1 MKIKQDSTYKLPS
14 FKNFKIMKRAL
25 LFLIILTIFASCGS
39 DSKSVDSVIDSG
51 DLSAIK
57 AKRAELNTQQ
67 RELKSKIDKLND
79 YINKHE
85 INERPALVTAAVV
98 NDTVFKHFVEVQGNV
113 ETDQNVVLNAEYSGV
128 LTNVFVKEGQ
138 RVTKGQRLAKIDDGG
153 LSSQVAQ
160 QEAQL
165 ALAKTTFERQQRLWE
180 QKIGSEIQFLQ
191 AKTNYEAAKNLTNQL
206 RSQLSKTVVTAP
218 FSGEIDEI
226 IADPGQVVI
235 PGQTPII
242 RLVNLSDM
250 YVKAS
255 IPETYLK
262 NIKKGTQ
269 VKVNL
274 ASINE
279 EFDGTIR
286 QVSNFINPNNRSF
299 DVQVEIPNKNGLV
312 KPNLIA
318 TVKVNDYSAEN
329 AITVPENI
337 LQENAAGE
345 TIAFLYQPVNDSVG
359 VAKRVLL
366 ETGLS
371 YGNHTEVTAGLKK
384 GDTIIKEGAKT
395 LRDGQKVT
403 IKN

>member
-1 MKIKQDSTYKLPS
+1 MKKS
-14 FKNFKIMKRAL
+14 
-25 LFLIILTIFASCGS
+25 LFLLILIATLVSCGG
-39 DSKSVDSVIDSG
+39 DNKSVDAIISAG
-51 DLSAIK
+51 DMTAVK
-57 AKRAELNTQQ
+57 AKRAELNKQQ
-67 RELKSKIDKLND
+67 RELKAEIDKLNQ
-79 YINKHE
+79 YIETHE
-85 INERPALVTAAVV
+85 KKERPALVTAEVIK
-98 NDTVFKHFVEVQGNV
+98 DTLFKHYVEVQGNV

-128 LTNVFVKEGQ
+128 LTNVYVKEGQ
-138 RVTKGQRLAKIDDGG
+138 RVSKGQRLAKIDDGG

-160 QEAQL
+160 QEAQM
-165 ALAKTTFERQQRLWE
+165 ALAQTTFERQQRLWE
-180 QKIGSEIQFLQ
+180 QKIGSEIQYLQ
-191 AKTNYEAAKNLTNQL
+191 AKTNYESAKNVTQQL
-206 RSQLSKTVVTAP
+206 RSQLSKTVITAP
-218 FSGEIDEI
+218 FSGVVDEI
-226 IADPGQVVI
+226 ISDPGQVVV

-262 NIKKGTQ
+262 NIKIGTQ
-269 VKVNL
+269 VKVTL

-279 EFDGTIR
+279 EFTGKVR
-286 QVSNFINPNNRSF
+286 QVSNYINPNNRSF
-299 DVQVEIPNKNGLV
+299 DIQIEIPNKDGLV

-329 AITVPENI
+329 VITVPENI

-345 TIAFLYQPVNDSVG
+345 TIAYLYQPINDSIG

-371 YGNHTEVTAGLKK
+371 YENHTEVKSGIKK

>member
-1 MKIKQDSTYKLPS
+1 MKKTFL
-14 FKNFKIMKRAL
+14 
-25 LFLIILTIFASCGS
+25 LIIFIATLVSCGG
-39 DSKSVDSVIDSG
+39 DQKSVDSLIESG

-57 AKRAELNTQQ
+57 TKRTELNQQQ
-67 RELKSKIDKLND
+67 RDLKAEIDKLNE
-79 YINKHE
+79 YIDSHE
-85 INERPALVTAAVV
+85 KKERPALITAEVIK
-98 NDTVFKHFVEVQGNV
+98 DTVFKHYVEVQGNV

-128 LTNVFVKEGQ
+128 LTNIYVKEGQ
-138 RVTKGQRLAKIDDGG
+138 RVSKGQRLAKIDDGG

-165 ALAKTTFERQQRLWE
+165 ALAKTTFERQERLWE
-180 QKIGSEIQFLQ
+180 QKIGSEIQYLQ
-191 AKTNYEAAKNLTNQL
+191 AKTNYEAARNTTNQL
-206 RSQLSKTVVTAP
+206 RAQLGKTIITAP
-218 FSGEIDEI
+218 FSGVIDDI
-226 IADPGQVVI
+226 ISDPGQVVV

-255 IPETYLK
+255 IPETYLT
-262 NIKKGTQ
+262 NIKKGTR
-269 VKVNL
+269 VEVNL

-279 EFDGTIR
+279 NFTGTVR
-286 QVSNFINPNNRSF
+286 QVSNYINPNNRSF
-299 DVQVEIPNKNGLV
+299 EIQVEIPNKDGNV

-329 AITVPENI
+329 AITIPENI

-345 TIAFLYQPVNDSVG
+345 TIAYVYKPIDDSIG
-359 VAKRVLL
+359 VAKRIII

-371 YGNHTEVTAGLKK
+371 YGNHTEVKSGLKK

-403 IKN
+403 IKQ

>member
-1 MKIKQDSTYKLPS
+1 MKKSI
-14 FKNFKIMKRAL
+14 L
-25 LFLIILTIFASCGS
+25 LLITIITLVSCGG
-39 DSKSVDSVIDSG
+39 DTKSVDAIMDSG
-51 DLSAIK
+51 DLVAVK
-57 AKRAELNTQQ
+57 AKRTELNKQQ
-67 RELKSKIDKLND
+67 RELKTDIDRLNE
-79 YINKHE
+79 YIDTHE
-85 INERPALVTAAVV
+85 KKERPALITAEVIK
-98 NDTVFKHFVEVQGNV
+98 DSIFKHYVEVQGNV
-113 ETDQNVVLNAEYSGV
+113 ETDQNVVLNAEFSGV
-128 LTNVFVKEGQ
+128 LTTVYVMEGQ
-138 RVTKGQRLAKIDDGG
+138 NVSKGQRLAKIDDGG

-165 ALAKTTFERQQRLWE
+165 ALAKTTFERQQRLWD

-191 AKTNYEAAKNLTNQL
+191 AKTNYEAAKNITNQL
-206 RSQLSKTVVTAP
+206 RSQLGKTIITAP
-218 FSGEIDEI
+218 FSGVVDEI
-226 IADPGQVVI
+226 ISDPGQVVV

-242 RLVNLSDM
+242 RLVNLSNM

-255 IPETYLK
+255 IPETYLR

-269 VKVNL
+269 VKVTL

-279 EFDGTIR
+279 EFKGTVR
-286 QVSNFINPNNRSF
+286 QVSNYINPNNRSF
-299 DVQVEIPNKNGLV
+299 DIQIEIPNTDGLV

-345 TIAFLYQPVNDSVG
+345 TIAYLYKPVNDSVG

-371 YGNHTEVTAGLKK
+371 YENHTEVKAGLKK

-403 IKN
+403 IKKPRN

>member
-1 MKIKQDSTYKLPS
+1 MKKSI
-14 FKNFKIMKRAL
+14 
-25 LFLIILTIFASCGS
+25 LFLITLIMLASCGG
-39 DSKSVDSVIDSG
+39 DNKSVDTVIDSK
-51 DLSAIK
+51 DMAAVK
-57 AKRAELNTQQ
+57 AKRAELNKKQ
-67 RELKSKIDKLND
+67 RELKADIDKLNA
-79 YINKHE
+79 YIDENERK
-85 INERPALVTAAVV
+85 ERPALITAEVIK
-98 NDTVFKHFVEVQGNV
+98 DTLFMHYVEVQGNV

-128 LTNVFVKEGQ
+128 LTNVYVKEGQ
-138 RVTKGQRLAKIDDGG
+138 RVSKGQRLAKIDDGG
-153 LSSQVAQ
+153 MSSQVAQ

-165 ALAKTTFERQQRLWE
+165 ALAKTTFERQERLWE
-180 QKIGSEIQFLQ
+180 QKIGSEIQYLQ
-191 AKTNYEAAKNLTNQL
+191 AKTNYEAAKNATQQM
-206 RSQLSKTVVTAP
+206 RSQLGKTIVTAP
-218 FSGEIDEI
+218 FGGVVDEI
-226 IADPGQVVI
+226 ISDPGQVVV

-279 EFDGTIR
+279 EFIGTVR
-286 QVSNFINPNNRSF
+286 QVSNYINPNNRSF
-299 DVQVEIPNKNGLV
+299 DIQVEIPNKDGLV

-318 TVKVNDYSAEN
+318 TVKVNDYTAEG
-329 AITVPENI
+329 AITVPENV

-345 TIAFLYQPVNDSVG
+345 TIAYLYQPVNDSVG
-359 VAKRVLL
+359 IAKRVLL

-371 YGNHTEVTAGLKK
+371 YQNHTEVKSGLKK

>member
-1 MKIKQDSTYKLPS
+1 MKKSI
-14 FKNFKIMKRAL
+14 
-25 LFLIILTIFASCGS
+25 LFLITLISLTSCGG
-39 DSKSVDSVIDSG
+39 DNKSVDAVIDSN
-51 DLSAIK
+51 DMAAIK
-57 AKRAELNTQQ
+57 AKRAELNKQQ
-67 RELKSKIDKLND
+67 RDLKADIDKLNQ
-79 YINKHE
+79 YIDSHE
-85 INERPALVTAAVV
+85 KKERPALITAEVIK
-98 NDTVFKHFVEVQGNV
+98 DTLFKHYVEVQGNV

-128 LTNVFVKEGQ
+128 LTNVYVKEGQ
-138 RVTKGQRLAKIDDGG
+138 RVSKGQRLAKIDDGG
-153 LSSQVAQ
+153 MSSQVAQ

-165 ALAKTTFERQQRLWE
+165 ALAKTTFERQERLWQ
-180 QKIGSEIQFLQ
+180 QKIGSEIQYLQ
-191 AKTNYEAAKNLTNQL
+191 AKTNYEAAKNATQQM
-206 RSQLSKTVVTAP
+206 RSQLAKTLITAP
-218 FSGEIDEI
+218 FSGVVDEI
-226 IADPGQVVI
+226 ISDPGQVVV

-242 RLVNLSDM
+242 RLVNLSNM

-269 VKVNL
+269 VMVKL

-279 EFDGTIR
+279 EFTGTVR
-286 QVSNFINPNNRSF
+286 QVSNYINPNNRSF
-299 DVQVEIPNKNGLV
+299 EIQVEIPNKDGLV

-345 TIAFLYQPVNDSVG
+345 TIAYIYHPFNDSIG
-359 VAKRVLL
+359 IAKRVLL

-371 YGNHTEVTAGLKK
+371 YQNHTEVKSGLKK

>member
-1 MKIKQDSTYKLPS
+1 MKK
-14 FKNFKIMKRAL
+14 AL
-25 LFLIILTIFASCGS
+25 LFLIILATFASCGS
-39 DSKSVDSVIDSG
+39 DNKSADSVIDSG
-51 DLSAIK
+51 DLSAVK
-57 AKRAELNTQQ
+57 AKRTELNKQQ
-67 RELKSKIDKLND
+67 RELKNEIDKLNE
-79 YINKHE
+79 YIDTQEKK
-85 INERPALVTAAVV
+85 ERPALITAEVIK
-98 NDTVFKHFVEVQGNV
+98 DTVFKHYVEVQGNV
-113 ETDQNVVLNAEYSGV
+113 VTDQNVVLNAEYSGV
-128 LTNVFVKEGQ
+128 LTNVYVKEGQ
-138 RVTKGQRLAKIDDGG
+138 SVTKGQRLAKIDDGG

-160 QEAQL
+160 QEAQM

-191 AKTNYEAAKNLTNQL
+191 AKTNYEASKNLTKQL
-206 RSQLSKTVVTAP
+206 RSQLGRTIITAP
-218 FSGEIDEI
+218 FSGVVDEI
-226 IADPGQVVI
+226 ISDPGQVVI
-235 PGQTPII
+235 PGQSPII
-242 RLVNLSDM
+242 RLVNLNNM

-255 IPETYLK
+255 IPETYLR

-269 VKVNL
+269 VKVRL

-279 EFDGTIR
+279 EFEGTVR
-286 QVSNFINPNNRSF
+286 QVSNYINPNNRSF
-299 DVQVEIPNKNGLV
+299 DIQVEIPNKDGLV

-345 TIAFLYQPVNDSVG
+345 TIAYLYKPVNDSVG
-359 VAKRVLL
+359 VAKRILL

-371 YGNHTEVTAGLKK
+371 YENHTEIKSGIKK

>member
-1 MKIKQDSTYKLPS
+1 MKKSI
-14 FKNFKIMKRAL
+14 
-25 LFLIILTIFASCGS
+25 LFLITLITLASCGG
-39 DSKSVDSVIDSG
+39 DNKSVDAVIGSKDM
-51 DLSAIK
+51 AAVK
-57 AKRAELNTQQ
+57 EMRAELNKQQ
-67 RELKSKIDKLND
+67 RELKADIDKLNAFID
-79 YINKHE
+79 ENEKK
-85 INERPALVTAAVV
+85 ERPVLITAEVIK
-98 NDTVFKHFVEVQGNV
+98 DSIFKHYVEVQGNV

-128 LTNVFVKEGQ
+128 LTNVYVKEGQ
-138 RVTKGQRLAKIDDGG
+138 QVSKGQRLAKIDDGG
-153 LSSQVAQ
+153 MGSQVAQ

-165 ALAKTTFERQQRLWE
+165 ALAKTTFERQEKLWN

-191 AKTNYEAAKNLTNQL
+191 AKTNYEAAKNATQQM
-206 RSQLSKTVVTAP
+206 RSQLGKTIVTAP
-218 FSGEIDEI
+218 FSGVVDEI
-226 IADPGQVVI
+226 ISDPGQVVI

-279 EFDGTIR
+279 EFTGTVR
-286 QVSNFINPNNRSF
+286 QVSNYINPNNRSF
-299 DVQVEIPNKNGLV
+299 DIQIEIPNKDGLV

-329 AITVPENI
+329 TITVPENI
-337 LQENAAGE
+337 LQENAEGE
-345 TIAFLYQPVNDSVG
+345 TIAYLYQPINDSVG
-359 VAKRVLL
+359 VAKRVILV
-366 ETGLS
+366 TGLS
-371 YGNHTEVTAGLKK
+371 YENHTEVKSGLKK

>member
-1 MKIKQDSTYKLPS
+1 MKKSI
-14 FKNFKIMKRAL
+14 L
-25 LFLIILTIFASCGS
+25 LLITLITLASCGG
-39 DSKSVDSVIDSG
+39 DNKSVDAVIGSKDMV
-51 DLSAIK
+51 AVK
-57 AKRAELNTQQ
+57 AKRAELNKQQ
-67 RELKSKIDKLND
+67 RKLKADIDKLNAFID
-79 YINKHE
+79 ENENKD
-85 INERPALVTAAVV
+85 RPVLITAEVIK
-98 NDTVFKHFVEVQGNV
+98 DSIFKHYVEVQGNV

-128 LTNVFVKEGQ
+128 LTNVYVKEGQ
-138 RVTKGQRLAKIDDGG
+138 RVSKGQRLARIDDGG
-153 LSSQVAQ
+153 MGSQVAQ

-165 ALAKTTFERQQRLWE
+165 ALAKTTFERQEKLWN

-191 AKTNYEAAKNLTNQL
+191 AKTNYESAKNATQQM
-206 RSQLSKTVVTAP
+206 RSQLGKTVVTAP
-218 FSGEIDEI
+218 FSGVVDEI
-226 IADPGQVVI
+226 ISDPGLVVI
-235 PGQTPII
+235 TGQTPII

-279 EFDGTIR
+279 EFTGTVR
-286 QVSNFINPNNRSF
+286 QVSNYINPNNRSF
-299 DVQVEIPNKNGLV
+299 DIQVEIPNKDGLV

-318 TVKVNDYSAEN
+318 TVKVNDYSSEN

-337 LQENAAGE
+337 LQENAEGE
-345 TIAFLYQPVNDSVG
+345 TIAYLYKPMNDSVG
-359 VAKRVLL
+359 VAKRVILV
-366 ETGLS
+366 TGLS
-371 YGNHTEVTAGLKK
+371 YENHTEIKSGLKK

>member
-1 MKIKQDSTYKLPS
+1 MKKS
-14 FKNFKIMKRAL
+14 
-25 LFLIILTIFASCGS
+25 LFLLILIATLVSCGG
-39 DSKSVDSVIDSG
+39 DNKSVDAIISAG
-51 DLSAIK
+51 DMTAVK
-57 AKRAELNTQQ
+57 AKRAELNKQQ
-67 RELKSKIDKLND
+67 RELKAEIDKLNQ
-79 YINKHE
+79 YIETHE
-85 INERPALVTAAVV
+85 KKERPALVTAEVIK
-98 NDTVFKHFVEVQGNV
+98 DTLFKHYVEVQGNV

-128 LTNVFVKEGQ
+128 LTNVYVKEGQ
-138 RVTKGQRLAKIDDGG
+138 RVSKGQRLAKIDDGG

-160 QEAQL
+160 QEAQM
-165 ALAKTTFERQQRLWE
+165 ALAQTTFERQQRLWE
-180 QKIGSEIQFLQ
+180 QKIGSEIQYLQ
-191 AKTNYEAAKNLTNQL
+191 AKTNYESAKNVTQQL
-206 RSQLSKTVVTAP
+206 RSQLSKTVITAP
-218 FSGEIDEI
+218 FSGVVDEI
-226 IADPGQVVI
+226 ISDPGQVVV

-269 VKVNL
+269 VKVTL

-279 EFDGTIR
+279 EFTGKVR
-286 QVSNFINPNNRSF
+286 QVSNYINPNNRSF
-299 DVQVEIPNKNGLV
+299 DIQIEIPNKDGLV

-329 AITVPENI
+329 VITVPENI

-345 TIAFLYQPVNDSVG
+345 TIAYLYQPINDSIG

-371 YGNHTEVTAGLKK
+371 YENHTEVKSGIKK

>member
-1 MKIKQDSTYKLPS
+1 MKKSI
-14 FKNFKIMKRAL
+14 L
-25 LFLIILTIFASCGS
+25 LLITLITLASCGG
-39 DSKSVDSVIDSG
+39 DNKSVDAVIDSK
-51 DLSAIK
+51 DMTAVK
-57 AKRAELNTQQ
+57 AKRAELNKQQ
-67 RELKSKIDKLND
+67 RELKAEIDKLNEFID
-79 YINKHE
+79 ANEKK
-85 INERPALVTAAVV
+85 ERPALITAEVIK
-98 NDTVFKHFVEVQGNV
+98 DSIFKHYVEVQGNV

-128 LTNVFVKEGQ
+128 LTNVYVKEGQ
-138 RVTKGQRLAKIDDGG
+138 RVSKGQRLAKIDDGG
-153 LSSQVAQ
+153 MGSQVAQ

-165 ALAKTTFERQQRLWE
+165 ALAKTTFERQEKLWN
-180 QKIGSEIQFLQ
+180 QKIGSEIQYLQ
-191 AKTNYEAAKNLTNQL
+191 AKTNYETAKNATQQMRAQL
-206 RSQLSKTVVTAP
+206 GKTVVTAP
-218 FSGEIDEI
+218 FSGVVDEI
-226 IADPGQVVI
+226 ISDPGQVVI

-279 EFDGTIR
+279 EFTGTVR
-286 QVSNFINPNNRSF
+286 QVSNYINPNNRSF
-299 DVQVEIPNKNGLV
+299 DIQIEIPNKDGLV

-318 TVKVNDYSAEN
+318 TVKVNDYISED
-329 AITVPENI
+329 AITVPENV

-345 TIAFLYQPVNDSVG
+345 TIAYLYQPINDSVG
-359 VAKRVLL
+359 TAKRVIL

-371 YGNHTEVTAGLKK
+371 YENHTEVKSGLKK

>member
-1 MKIKQDSTYKLPS
+1 MKKS
-14 FKNFKIMKRAL
+14 L
-25 LFLIILTIFASCGS
+25 LLLITIITLASCGG
-39 DSKSVDSVIDSG
+39 DNKSVDAVIDSK
-51 DLSAIK
+51 DMAAVK
-57 AKRAELNTQQ
+57 AKRAELNKQQ
-67 RELKSKIDKLND
+67 RELKADIDKLNA
-79 YINKHE
+79 YIDENEKK
-85 INERPALVTAAVV
+85 ERPALITAEVIK
-98 NDTVFKHFVEVQGNV
+98 DTLFKHYVEVQGNV

-128 LTNVFVKEGQ
+128 LTNVYVKEGQ
-138 RVTKGQRLAKIDDGG
+138 RVSKGQRLAKIDDGG
-153 LSSQVAQ
+153 MSSQVAQ

-165 ALAKTTFERQQRLWE
+165 ALAKTTFERQEKLWN
-180 QKIGSEIQFLQ
+180 QKIGSEIQYLQ
-191 AKTNYEAAKNLTNQL
+191 AKTNYEAAKNATQQM
-206 RSQLSKTVVTAP
+206 RSQLGKTVVTAP
-218 FSGEIDEI
+218 FSGVVDEI
-226 IADPGQVVI
+226 ISDPGQVVI

-255 IPETYLK
+255 IPETYLR

-269 VKVNL
+269 VKVKL

-279 EFDGTIR
+279 EFTGTVR
-286 QVSNFINPNNRSF
+286 QVSNYINPNNRSF
-299 DVQVEIPNKNGLV
+299 EIQVEIPNKDGLV

-318 TVKVNDYSAEN
+318 TVKVNDYSAEA
-329 AITVPENI
+329 AITVPENV

-345 TIAFLYQPVNDSVG
+345 TIAYIYQPINDSVG

-371 YGNHTEVTAGLKK
+371 YQNHTEVKSGLKK

>member
-1 MKIKQDSTYKLPS
+1 MKKSI
-14 FKNFKIMKRAL
+14 
-25 LFLIILTIFASCGS
+25 LFLITLITLASCGG
-39 DSKSVDSVIDSG
+39 DNKSVDAVIGSNNME
-51 DLSAIK
+51 AVK
-57 AKRAELNTQQ
+57 AKRTELNKQQ
-67 RELKSKIDKLND
+67 RELKADIDKLNE
-79 YINKHE
+79 YIDQNEKK
-85 INERPALVTAAVV
+85 ERPALITAEVIK
-98 NDTVFKHFVEVQGNV
+98 DSVFKHYVEVQGNV

-128 LTNVFVKEGQ
+128 LTNVYVKEGQ
-138 RVTKGQRLAKIDDGG
+138 RVSKGQRLAKIDDGG
-153 LSSQVAQ
+153 MSSQVAQ

-165 ALAKTTFERQQRLWE
+165 ALAKTTFERQEKLWN

-191 AKTNYEAAKNLTNQL
+191 AKTNYEAAKNATQQM
-206 RSQLSKTVVTAP
+206 RSQLGKTIVTAP
-218 FSGEIDEI
+218 FSGVVDEI
-226 IADPGQVVI
+226 ISDPGQVVV

-279 EFDGTIR
+279 EFTGTVR
-286 QVSNFINPNNRSF
+286 QVSNYINPNNRSF
-299 DVQVEIPNKNGLV
+299 DIQVEIPNKDGLV

-337 LQENAAGE
+337 LQENAEGE
-345 TIAFLYQPVNDSVG
+345 TIAYLYKPVNDSTG
-359 VAKRVLL
+359 IAKRIIL

-371 YGNHTEVTAGLKK
+371 YENHTEVKSGLKK

>member
-1 MKIKQDSTYKLPS
+1 MKKAI
-14 FKNFKIMKRAL
+14 
-25 LFLIILTIFASCGS
+25 LFLITLITLVSCGG
-39 DSKSVDSVIDSG
+39 DNQSVDAVIDSG
-51 DLSAIK
+51 DMTAIK
-57 AKRAELNTQQ
+57 AKRAEMNKQQ
-67 RELKSKIDKLND
+67 RELKAEIDKLNQ
-79 YINKHE
+79 YIDTHE
-85 INERPALVTAAVV
+85 KKERPALVTAEVIK
-98 NDTVFKHFVEVQGNV
+98 DTLFKHYVEVQGNV

-128 LTNVFVKEGQ
+128 LTNVYVKEGQ
-138 RVTKGQRLAKIDDGG
+138 RVSKGQRLAKIDDGG

-160 QEAQL
+160 QEAQM
-165 ALAKTTFERQQRLWE
+165 ALAQTTFERQQRLWE

-191 AKTNYEAAKNLTNQL
+191 AKTNYESAKNVTQQL
-206 RSQLSKTVVTAP
+206 RSQLSKTVITAP
-218 FSGEIDEI
+218 FSGVVDEI
-226 IADPGQVVI
+226 ISDPGQVVV

-242 RLVNLSDM
+242 RLVNLSNM

-255 IPETYLK
+255 IPETYLT

-279 EFDGTIR
+279 EFTGTVR
-286 QVSNFINPNNRSF
+286 QVSNYINPNNRSF
-299 DVQVEIPNKNGLV
+299 DIQIEIPNKDGLV

-329 AITVPENI
+329 VITVPENI

-345 TIAFLYQPVNDSVG
+345 TIAYLYQPVNDSVG

-371 YGNHTEVTAGLKK
+371 YENHTEVKSGLKK

>member
-1 MKIKQDSTYKLPS
+1 MKK
-14 FKNFKIMKRAL
+14 AL
-25 LFLIILTIFASCGS
+25 LSLLIIAIFASCGN
-39 DSKSVDSVIDSG
+39 DKKSVDAVIDSG
-51 DLSAIK
+51 NLSAVK
-57 AKRAELNTQQ
+57 AKRTELNKQQ
-67 RELKSKIDKLND
+67 RELKSEIDKLNE
-79 YINKHE
+79 YIETHE
-85 INERPALVTAAVV
+85 KKERPALITAEVIK
-98 NDTVFKHFVEVQGNV
+98 DTIFKHYVEVQGNV
-113 ETDQNVVLNAEYSGV
+113 ATDQNVVLNAEYSGV
-128 LTNVFVKEGQ
+128 LTNIYVKEGQ
-138 RVTKGQRLAKIDDGG
+138 NVTKGQRLAKIDDGG

-191 AKTNYEAAKNLTNQL
+191 AKTNYEAAKNVTNQL
-206 RSQLSKTVVTAP
+206 RSQLGKTIITAP
-218 FSGEIDEI
+218 FSGIVDEI
-226 IADPGQVVI
+226 ISDQGQVVI
-235 PGQTPII
+235 PGQSPII
-242 RLVNLSDM
+242 RLVNLNNM
-250 YVKAS
+250 YVKAA

-269 VKVNL
+269 VKVKL
-274 ASINE
+274 ASINA
-279 EFDGTIR
+279 EFEGTVS
-286 QVSNFINPNNRSF
+286 QVSNYINPNNRSF
-299 DVQVEIPNKNGLV
+299 EIQVEIPNKDGLV

-318 TVKVNDYSAEN
+318 VVKVNDYSAEN

-345 TIAFLYQPVNDSVG
+345 TIAFLYQPINDTVG

-371 YGNHTEVTAGLKK
+371 YENHTEVKSGLKK

>member
-1 MKIKQDSTYKLPS
+1 MKKSI
-14 FKNFKIMKRAL
+14 L
-25 LFLIILTIFASCGS
+25 LLITLITLASCGG
-39 DSKSVDSVIDSG
+39 DNKSVDAVIDSK
-51 DLSAIK
+51 DITAVK
-57 AKRAELNTQQ
+57 AKRAELNKQQ
-67 RELKSKIDKLND
+67 RELKAEIDKLNE
-79 YINKHE
+79 YIDENEKK
-85 INERPALVTAAVV
+85 ERPALITAEVIK
-98 NDTVFKHFVEVQGNV
+98 DTIFKHYVEVQGNV

-128 LTNVFVKEGQ
+128 LTNVYVKEGQ
-138 RVTKGQRLAKIDDGG
+138 RVSKGQRLAKIDDGG
-153 LSSQVAQ
+153 MGSQLAQ

-165 ALAKTTFERQQRLWE
+165 ALAKTTFERQEKLWN

-191 AKTNYEAAKNLTNQL
+191 AKTNYEAAKNATQQM
-206 RSQLSKTVVTAP
+206 RSQLGKTIVTAP
-218 FSGEIDEI
+218 FSGVVDEI
-226 IADPGQVVI
+226 ISDPGQVVI

-255 IPETYLK
+255 IPETYLR

-279 EFDGTIR
+279 EFTGTVR
-286 QVSNFINPNNRSF
+286 QVSNYINPNNRSF
-299 DVQVEIPNKNGLV
+299 DIQIEIPNKDGFV

-318 TVKVNDYSAEN
+318 TVKVNDYSAED
-329 AITVPENI
+329 AITVPENV
-337 LQENAAGE
+337 LQENAEGE
-345 TIAFLYQPVNDSVG
+345 TIAFLYQPINDSVG
-359 VAKRVLL
+359 IAKRVILV
-366 ETGLS
+366 TGLS
-371 YGNHTEVTAGLKK
+371 YDNHTEVKSGLTK

>member
-1 MKIKQDSTYKLPS
+1 MK
-14 FKNFKIMKRAL
+14 KIFL
-25 LFLIILTIFASCGS
+25 LIIFIATLVSCGG
-39 DSKSVDSVIDSG
+39 DQKSVDSLIESG

-57 AKRAELNTQQ
+57 TKRTELNQQQ
-67 RELKSKIDKLND
+67 RDLKAEIDKLNE
-79 YINKHE
+79 YIDSHE
-85 INERPALVTAAVV
+85 KKERPALITAEVIK
-98 NDTVFKHFVEVQGNV
+98 DTVFKHYVEVQGNV

-128 LTNVFVKEGQ
+128 LTNIYVKEGQ
-138 RVTKGQRLAKIDDGG
+138 RVSKGQRLAKIDDGG

-165 ALAKTTFERQQRLWE
+165 ALAKTTFERQERLWE
-180 QKIGSEIQFLQ
+180 QKIGSEIQYLQ
-191 AKTNYEAAKNLTNQL
+191 AKTNYEAAKNTTNQL
-206 RSQLSKTVVTAP
+206 RAQLGKTIITAP
-218 FSGEIDEI
+218 FSGVIDDI
-226 IADPGQVVI
+226 ISDPGQVVV

-255 IPETYLK
+255 IPETYLT
-262 NIKKGTQ
+262 NIKKGTR
-269 VKVNL
+269 VEVNL

-279 EFDGTIR
+279 NFTGTVR
-286 QVSNFINPNNRSF
+286 QVSNYINPNNRSF
-299 DVQVEIPNKNGLV
+299 EIQVEIPNKDGNV

-329 AITVPENI
+329 AITIPENI

-345 TIAFLYQPVNDSVG
+345 TIAYVYKPIDDSTG
-359 VAKRVLL
+359 VAKRIII

-371 YGNHTEVTAGLKK
+371 YGNHTEVKSGLKK
-384 GDTIIKEGAKT
+384 GDTIIMEGAKT

-403 IKN
+403 IKQ

>member
-1 MKIKQDSTYKLPS
+1 MKKSI
-14 FKNFKIMKRAL
+14 
-25 LFLIILTIFASCGS
+25 LFLIILITLASCGG
-39 DSKSVDSVIDSG
+39 DTKSVD
-51 DLSAIK
+51 AIISSENMEAVK
-57 AKRAELNTQQ
+57 AKRAELNKQQ
-67 RELKSKIDKLND
+67 RDLKADIDKLNE
-79 YINKHE
+79 YIDTHE
-85 INERPALVTAAVV
+85 KKERPALVTAEVIK
-98 NDTVFKHFVEVQGNV
+98 DTIFKHYVEVQGNV

-128 LTNVFVKEGQ
+128 LTNVYVKEGQ
-138 RVTKGQRLAKIDDGG
+138 QVSKGQRLGKIDDGG

-160 QEAQL
+160 QEAQM
-165 ALAKTTFERQQRLWE
+165 ALAETTFERQKRLWD
-180 QKIGSEIQFLQ
+180 QKIGSEIQYLQ
-191 AKTNYEAAKNLTNQL
+191 AKTNYEAAKNVTQQL
-206 RSQLSKTVVTAP
+206 RSQMAKTVITAP
-218 FSGEIDEI
+218 FSGVVDEI
-226 IADPGQVVI
+226 ISDPGQVVI
-235 PGQTPII
+235 PGQTPIF
-242 RLVNLSDM
+242 RLVNLSNM

-279 EFDGTIR
+279 EFTGTVR
-286 QVSNFINPNNRSF
+286 QVSNYINPNNRSF
-299 DVQVEIPNKNGLV
+299 DIQIEIPNKDGLV

-318 TVKVNDYSAEN
+318 TVKVNDYSSEN

-337 LQENAAGE
+337 LLENAAGE
-345 TIAFLYQPVNDSVG
+345 TIAYLYKPINDSVG
-359 VAKRVLL
+359 VAKRVQL

-371 YGNHTEVTAGLKK
+371 YENHTEVKSGIKK